1 MMLSALF
8 FALVGLGVKLLK
20 HISNLEINFFKALV
34 CMLICYGVSRYKQLS
49 IWGRNRRLLLAR
61 GITGAV
67 GIILFFITLQYL
79 PLAIANIIQNTAPI
93 FTAILGFFML
103 KQPIGVK
110 QWLCFA
116 MAMAGVVLVNGF
128 DTAVAPRYLFIGLVG
143 ALATGIAN
151 NLNSMLKGKE
161 EPIVIV
167 FYMSLLT
174 ALGTGGYLLY
184 DFTMFQLQDVL
195 ILVAIGI
202 LTVLADFLAIKAYQ
216 LASVAPVSAV
226 SYLGVPYSLA
236 LGFIFLRETYS
247 WISLL
252 GMGLVLLGAL
262 LSLLYK

>member
-1 MMLSALF
+1 MMLSALLST
-8 FALVGLGVKLLK
+8 LVGLGVKLLK

-34 CMLICYGVSRYKQLS
+34 GMLICYGVSRYKQPS
-49 IWGRNRRLLLAR
+49 IWGSNHRLLLVR

-79 PLAIANIIQNTAPI
+79 PLAIANLIQGTTPI
-93 FTAILGFFML
+93 FTTILGFFML

-110 QWLCFA
+110 QGLCFA
-116 MAMAGVVLVNGF
+116 MAMAGLVLINGF
-128 DTAVAPRYLFIGLVG
+128 DTAVAPSYVFIGLMG
-143 ALATGIAN
+143 ALAMGIAN
-151 NLNSMLKGKE
+151 ILNSMLKGKE
-161 EPIVIV
+161 GPIVIV
-167 FYMSLLT
+167 FYMSLFT
-174 ALGTGGYLLY
+174 VLGTGGSLLY
-184 DFTMFQLQDVL
+184 DFTMLQLQDVL

-202 LTVLADFLAIKAYQ
+202 LALLADFLAIQAYQ
-216 LASVAPVSAV
+216 LAAVAPVSTVA
-226 SYLGVPYSLA
+226 YLGVPYSLA